1 MAFRL
6 KKGFEGTRLLR
17 GSEIIVVSES
27 MTQNQ
32 LWHIHKIRPDFVEE
46 YDEKLEQAKVQV
58 EEYAKP
64 KKKKD
69 VKDNEELD

>member
-6 KKGFEGTRLLR
+6 KKGFEGTRILK
-17 GSEIIVVSES
+17 GSEIITLNES

-32 LWHIHKIRPDFVEE
+32 LWHINKIRPDFVEE
-46 YDEKLEQAKVQV
+46 FDEKLDEAKAQV
-58 EEYAKP
+58 EKYAKP

-69 VKDNEELD
+69 VKDNEELN